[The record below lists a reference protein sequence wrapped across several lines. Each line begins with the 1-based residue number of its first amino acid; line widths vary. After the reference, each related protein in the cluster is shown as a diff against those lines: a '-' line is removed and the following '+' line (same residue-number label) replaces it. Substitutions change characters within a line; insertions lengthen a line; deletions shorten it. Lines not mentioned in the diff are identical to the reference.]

1 MEIKVKDLGAVEEK
15 SKAEIE
21 EELLKKHEE
30 KFEDSDSQPTTEKIE
45 EPKEALKK
53 EDPKKEPETIIEEK
67 KEEPPTKENP
77 SSEKIDEAPSS
88 ELNDEDVLSFIKK
101 RYNKDINSVDE
112 LFAEKEANKELP
124 EDVSAYLEYTRET
137 GRGIE
142 DFYNLQKDFDSM
154 EDDSVLAN
162 YYSVTEEGL
171 DTIDIQDIM
180 EDKFSFDEELDEP
193 KDIKKKKLAKKRELA
208 KAKKFLN
215 EQKDKYKVPLES
227 SRDQLSTDQQENL
240 NAYKS
245 YLEES
250 KSIEERTQK
259 RYDYF
264 LNKTNEVFNNEFK
277 GFEFTV
283 GDNNIT
289 FKPGTNEE
297 LKNVQGDVN
306 NWINKYTNKETGLM
320 EDAVGYHRSLAAAM
334 NPDKFAQFFYDQG
347 VSATVDNVSRK
358 SKNIN
363 MDIRQAAQHTVSKD
377 GMKIRAVGNT
387 DSGRGLKIRSIKKV

>member
-30 KFEDSDSQPTTEKIE
+30 KFENSNSQPTTEKIE

-53 EDPKKEPETIIEEK
+53 EDPKKEPEIIIEEK
-67 KEEPPTKENP
+67 KKEPPTKENP

-88 ELNDEDVLSFIKK
+88 ELNDEDVLSFIRD

-112 LFAEKEANKELP
+112 LFAEKEANEELP
-124 EDVSAYLEYTRET
+124 EDVSAYLKYKKDT

-142 DFYNLQKDFDSM
+142 DFYNLQKDYDSM
-154 EDDSVLAN
+154 EDDSVLAS
-162 YYSVTEEGL
+162 YYSITEEGL
-171 DTIDIQDIM
+171 DAIDIQDIM
-180 EDKFSFDEELDEP
+180 EDKFSIDEELDEP
-193 KDIKKKKLAKKRELA
+193 RDIKKKKLAKKRELA

-215 EQKDKYKVPLES
+215 EQKDKYKIPLES
-227 SRDQLSTDQQENL
+227 SGGGLSNNQQENL

-250 KSIEERTQK
+250 KSIGEQNQK
-259 RYDYF
+259 KYDYF
-264 LNKTNEVFNNEFK
+264 LNKTNEVFNSEFK
-277 GFEFTV
+277 GFEFNV
-283 GDNNIT
+283 GDSNIT
-289 FKPGTNEE
+289 FKPGTTEE
-297 LKNVQGDVN
+297 LKNVQSDVN
-306 NWINKYTNKETGLM
+306 NYINKFMDKDGRI
-320 EDAVGYHRSLAAAM
+320 EDPKGYHRSLAVAM
-334 NPDKFAQFFYDQG
+334 NPEKFAQFFYDQG

-363 MDIRQAAQHTVSKD
+363 MDVRQAAQTITKD
-377 GMKIRAVGNT
+377 GMKIRAVGDTN
-387 DSGRGLKIRSIKKV
+387 SGSGLKIRSIRKV